1 MALKRRPRAVR
12 EENECMPLE
21 EILRVWNDAASCE
34 WQFDIGREAPQKLRI
49 ANAMPQQRAKARA
62 LQGANKKSREQR
74 APNPNPAPAIRA
86 PRVVS
91 RVSSSSCCEEHC

>member
-62 LQGANKKSREQR
+62 LQGANKKSREHLS
-74 APNPNPAPAIRA
+74 PNPNPAPAISER
-86 PRVVS
+86 PVS
-91 RVSSSSCCEEHC
+91 CLVSLPLLAEEHC